1 MLLVQICKLFLS
13 LAWDKS
19 QQLWSY
25 LDATRKPCSH
35 VRTRAGLCKN
45 IVPHIWT
52 TKILN
57 LQFYVSITWGR
68 WHYWPHKIMHIR
80 LLKINPQYGFHQPLL
95 WQSATSV
102 GCCLDETLG
111 GRKTRGASNIVRI
124 MQRTTSGGKCGVVK
138 DLFVIIRASK
148 IPRWVMSSP
157 LCCPALS
164 ASSWQ
169 DPSS

>member
-1 MLLVQICKLFLS
+1 MPLVQICKLFLS
-13 LAWDKS
+13 RDWDKS
-19 QQLWSY
+19 QQFWSY

-35 VRTRAGLCKN
+35 IKTRAGLCKN
-45 IVPHIWT
+45 VVPHIWT

-57 LQFYVSITWGR
+57 LQFYVSIPWGGA
-68 WHYWPHKIMHIR
+68 YLTPQKT
-80 LLKINPQYGFHQPLL
+80 QYGFHQPLL

-102 GCCLDETLG
+102 GCCPDETLG

-124 MQRTTSGGKCGVVK
+124 MQRTTPGGKCGVVK

>member
-1 MLLVQICKLFLS
+1 MVFTNRLTVIM
-13 LAWDKS
+13 
-19 QQLWSY
+19 
-25 LDATRKPCSH
+25 
-35 VRTRAGLCKN
+35 
-45 IVPHIWT
+45 
-52 TKILN
+52 TKRD
-57 LQFYVSITWGR
+57 QCAVHG
-68 WHYWPHKIMHIR
+68 
-80 LLKINPQYGFHQPLL
+80 
-95 WQSATSV
+95 
-102 GCCLDETLG
+102 CLDETLG